1 MGDILRHTIFHVD
14 VAAGWEGRKLK
25 RVAAGQSNHPR
36 PTQSVEAEFDCLKW
50 VTGAINY
57 DAAKLQGW
65 LDLDLYFGAAP
76 AVSPTLGWP
85 NGWWKVW
92 DGNYYYYF
100 FGPGGLV
107 QYTKTKPS
115 NTNGPPKRAD
125 NTGSYTY
132 TPPDELVITWKQVL
146 GAEAACRETFYNAVP
161 GCQQMN
167 VRSNL
172 YSPLVATRRLS

>member
-1 MGDILRHTIFHVD
+1 M
-14 VAAGWEGRKLK
+14 
-25 RVAAGQSNHPR
+25 
-36 PTQSVEAEFDCLKW
+36 
-50 VTGAINY
+50 
-57 DAAKLQGW
+57 
-65 LDLDLYFGAAP
+65 
-76 AVSPTLGWP
+76 
-85 NGWWKVW
+85 
-92 DGNYYYYF
+92 
-100 FGPGGLV
+100 

-146 GAEAACRETFYNAVP
+146 GAEAACRETFYDAVP

-172 YSPLVATRRLS
+172 YSRLVATRRLS